1 MRTLAPGSFSTV
13 GPGLLHSRHLA
24 MTTIHVVGGLI
35 VVIERSCHGYD
46 CENGCASET
55 NRP

>member
-13 GPGLLHSRHLA
+13 GPGLLHSRHRA

-35 VVIERSCHGYD
+35 VVIWRSCHGYD